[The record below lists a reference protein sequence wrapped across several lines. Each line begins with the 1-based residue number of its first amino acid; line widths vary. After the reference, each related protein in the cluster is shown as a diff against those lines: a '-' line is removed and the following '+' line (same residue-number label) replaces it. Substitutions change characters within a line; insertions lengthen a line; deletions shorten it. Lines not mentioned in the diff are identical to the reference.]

1 MPGSNSCIRCRSE
14 WHAPA
19 APTCTS
25 TSPGPGSGTGTS
37 SSTGSLF
44 HWFRRSARMSTSS
57 GSPPAC
63 SRRRPRSR
71 ALCRPSRGPTALRT
85 TPAPAKSGGTGA
97 AEEDAMTEQRTTAHG
112 PTIVVGVGPEEFES
126 ALAFAAAEAVRAGCG
141 LHLVHAVDLTPIPA
155 DHVLIPAA
163 DVEAWGAARL
173 AEAVKVA
180 DDLVGDAV
188 PVTHELVRG
197 TPVGALVEVGRTA
210 RMVVL
215 EHRHLSRLSTDRE
228 PHRRGRR
235 GRAPPGA
242 RGRRPERVA
251 TRRGAAGGRRRRRRA
266 RARGRGAARGARRG
280 ARARGPAPAR
290 PLVVDS
296 GALRDARSRPRRS
309 EGGRTAPGRRCAPR
323 STASATCRPP
333 RTPTYGWSR
342 AGPRRCWWS
351 ASADAEL
358 LVIGRH
364 DPLVPIGSHIGPV
377 ARAVLR
383 EATCPVLLATPRP
396 HRAAYHP

>member
-1 MPGSNSCIRCRSE
+1 
-14 WHAPA
+14 
-19 APTCTS
+19 
-25 TSPGPGSGTGTS
+25 
-37 SSTGSLF
+37 
-44 HWFRRSARMSTSS
+44 
-57 GSPPAC
+57 
-63 SRRRPRSR
+63 
-71 ALCRPSRGPTALRT
+71 
-85 TPAPAKSGGTGA
+85 
-97 AEEDAMTEQRTTAHG
+97 MTEQRTTAHG
-112 PTIVVGVGPEEFES
+112 PRIVVGVGPEEFES

-215 EHRHLSRLSTDRE
+215 EHRRLSRLARIVNRTVAGGVAAHLRVPVVAVPSGWRPDGE
-228 PHRRGRR
+228 PRVVVAGVDV
-235 GRAPPGA
+235 
-242 RGRRPERVA
+242 PERADEVL
-251 TRRGAAGGRRRRRRA
+251 RAALA
-266 RARGRGAARGARRG
+266 EAHARGARLRLVHSWSLPTPYESSFTAEEVRG
-280 ARARGPAPAR
+280 WSDSARAEVCAALDRVGDLSAATDADVR
-290 PLVVDS
+290 VEQGRASEVLV
-296 GALRDARSRPRRS
+296 
-309 EGGRTAPGRRCAPR
+309 EC
-323 STASATCRPP
+323 
-333 RTPTYGWSR
+333 
-342 AGPRRCWWS
+342 
-351 ASADAEL
+351 SADAEL

-383 EATCPVLLATPRP
+383 GAACPVLLATPRP
-396 HRAAYHP
+396 HRAAYHS